1 MSSIS
6 DCPGHVRIKPG
17 RLVPHGNYIIAT
29 IAWLDERQRDRERE
43 RGGEGA
49 TLRGSLSLRRLRRG
63 GGFRAKLATKSQR
76 VSGRSPGDLA
86 KRKRVLLG
94 RSRREGCPAALA
106 ALVGG
111 LAGAREGGL
120 PNCVYE
126 LIE

>member
-1 MSSIS
+1 MSSTS

-43 RGGEGA
+43 R
-49 TLRGSLSLRRLRRG
+49 
-63 GGFRAKLATKSQR
+63 FRAKLATKSQR